1 MTFNSQAHPS
11 GPENRTVRLLVATEN
26 RMNCQLLISAL
37 QRGRAM
43 RVVGWATTLDELMG
57 QVATARPN
65 VALVTANLRDGASIG
80 FAVVREL
87 RSSNPEIRVILLLDS
102 LEQSMVIDAF
112 RAGAKGIFFRG
123 DPLKSLSKCVQRVHA
138 GQIWANSSQLEIV
151 LGAFCRV
158 VSSSILESNRSIV
171 LSKREKE
178 VATLVAAGFS
188 NREISRQLNLSE
200 HTIKNYLFHVFEKLG
215 ISSRVE
221 LVLYAREREGNDSH
235 LLPFNGD
242 IEPEGQADPT

>member
-1 MTFNSQAHPS
+1 MTLNSQASPS
-11 GPENRTVRLLVATEN
+11 VPEDRSIRLLVATEN
-26 RMNCQLLISAL
+26 RMNCQLLTSAL
-37 QRGRAM
+37 GRCRAV
-43 RVVGWATTLDELMG
+43 RVVGRATTLDELMG

-87 RSSNPEIRVILLLDS
+87 RSSYPEIRAILLLDS
-102 LEQSMVIDAF
+102 LEQSVVIDAF

-123 DPLKSLSKCVQRVHA
+123 DSLKSLSKCVQRVHA

-158 VSSSILESNRSIV
+158 VPSSILESNGSIV

-178 VATLVAAGFS
+178 VATLVAAGLS

-221 LVLYAREREGNDSH
+221 LVLYAQDREKSDSH
-235 LLPFNGD
+235 LLAFNGAV
-242 IEPEGQADPT
+242 EPEGQADLT